1 MRLMDTYYKEEIT
14 QTILPLYALF
24 FDALPNDIGISIQTN
39 INLPDMSIHFESFY
53 TYEGYTAFS
62 RMKET
67 SIKAQKNALKSIS
80 HPLHDL
86 LQFYEQPKM
95 KSMLQQITD
104 NDSVTSMQSKME
116 QNSNIINKYFFDA
129 NQKSEVIKNH
139 HDNLINKQLSKLSE
153 NKKEVFIHLPPIKK
167 SNIDILTSIFCGKY
181 TAIQFAFAGDNIIGI
196 HIV

>member
-1 MRLMDTYYKEEIT
+1 MDTYYKEEIT

-24 FDALPNDIGISIQTN
+24 FDALPNDIGISIQMN
-39 INLPDMSIHFESFY
+39 IDLTDLSDHFESY
-53 TYEGYTAFS
+53 CSYEGYTAFS

-67 SIKAQKNALKSIS
+67 SIKAQKNALKSIN

-86 LQFYEQPKM
+86 LKLYEQPDI
-95 KSMLQQITD
+95 KSKLQQVTD
-104 NDSVTSMQSKME
+104 NDSDTTLQSKME
-116 QNSNIINKYFFDA
+116 QNNDIINKYFFDA

-139 HDNLINKQLSKLSE
+139 HDNLINKQLSELSE
-153 NKKEVFIHLPPIKK
+153 NKREVFIHLPPINKR
-167 SNIDILTSIFCGKY
+167 NIHILTSIFCGKY